1 MIPPIAL
8 QQTLAEIQDMTR
20 CTQGDTQPTK
30 YLSQRVERAQRQF
43 ADTVTT
49 KTATLIRLV
58 VSSKQCT
65 GAKKDISPIKIFAL
79 EYPRKQPNTAG
90 NQASLNTA

>member
-1 MIPPIAL
+1 MI
-8 QQTLAEIQDMTR
+8 R

-49 KTATLIRLV
+49 KTTTLIRLV